1 MSGLPAV
8 TQAEHHR
15 ARRWDALVLGS
26 GIPSL
31 VAAVRLGLA
40 GHRVLVVEED
50 RARDLHPALRAP
62 FFLAGVRDQGVL
74 DTLLRD
80 LKIPLI
86 DQRRIEN
93 ERVAMQ
99 VVSPKI
105 RLDLGGPGV
114 TARELVA
121 WGLCDREEA
130 GALVRS
136 LVESTEIERK
146 LLLEAPVVRLGRRIG
161 RARVAPSGTA
171 VRGLPADLA
180 HPPEDLATIFDAIA
194 DALSNLGAAAPTPEA
209 KARLLGCGLAGGAGF
224 GDGPPWLHG
233 LLRRRV
239 ESVYGEFR
247 TLGPKFELVSLDG
260 SPAVRLTTTGELW
273 VGRSLLIGAPL
284 GALSSCLEP
293 DAART
298 AFGEPRPHARRL
310 TLHLRAAPEV
320 LPQGMCPRVVLMGH
334 RTEAGPGQGPMTL
347 NVSIDPDSQGRLELV
362 ARTRLA
368 AGDDE
373 PEEEAA
379 RQAMLARVHELMPF
393 SEGRLEERAILR
405 PRWDDEDWLEDPVR
419 GEGWPSE
426 VDLRLPGK
434 SGVYRLDRAGVAGL
448 GLEGDLLL
456 GWRAGDAV
464 AADLA

>member
-15 ARRWDALVLGS
+15 ARRWDAIVLGS
-26 GIPSL
+26 GIASL
-31 VAAVRLGLA
+31 VAAARLGLA
-40 GHRVLVVEED
+40 GQRVLVIEED
-50 RARDLHPALRAP
+50 RARALHPSLREP
-62 FFLAGVRDQGVL
+62 FFLAGLRDQGVL
-74 DTLLRD
+74 DALLRD

-93 ERVAMQ
+93 ERVALQ
-99 VVSPKI
+99 LVSPKS

-114 TARELVA
+114 TAHELVA
-121 WGLCDREEA
+121 WGFCDREQA

-136 LVESTEIERK
+136 LVESTETERK
-146 LLLEAPVVRLGRRIG
+146 LLLESPAVRLGRRIG
-161 RARVAPSGTA
+161 RPRVAATGAS

-180 HPPEDLATIFDAIA
+180 RPPEGLVPVFDALA
-194 DALSNLGAAAPTPEA
+194 AALSNLGSSAPTPEA
-209 KARLLGCGLAGGAGF
+209 RARLLGCGLAGGAGF

-247 TLGPKFELVSLDG
+247 VLGPKFELVSLDG

-273 VGRSLLIGAPL
+273 VGRALIVGAPTS
-284 GALSSCLEP
+284 ALAGCLDP
-293 DAART
+293 DAAQA
-298 AFGEPRPHARRL
+298 AFGDPRPHTRRFA
-310 TLHLRAAPEV
+310 LHLRVDPEV
-320 LPQGMCPRVVLMGH
+320 LPQGMCPRVVLLASEPG
-334 RTEAGPGQGPMTL
+334 ASPSAGQGPVTL
-347 NVSIDPDSQGRLELV
+347 NVSMDPDQGGRLDLV

-368 AGDDE
+368 PDHDE
-373 PEEEAA
+373 ETA
-379 RQAMLARVHELMPF
+379 RQTLLGRLHELMPF
-393 SEGRLEERAILR
+393 SEGRLQERPIVR
-405 PRWDDEDWLEDPVR
+405 PRWDDDDWLEDPTR

-434 SGVYRLDRAGVAGL
+434 PGVHRLDRAAMAGV

-464 AADLA
+464 AAELA